1 MLILLFALGLAFNFE
16 EENFKINRK
25 NEGYNIVKKS
35 VLAKVLSLA
44 AIAAIVSCLGGCSG
58 NKNYKSIEVKG
69 KTMRAHVDGSGDKTI
84 VMLSRW
90 DSDSPID
97 DFLPLY
103 DDLRKDYKVV
113 VLEYFGYGNSN
124 TTNQDRTNENM
135 VQEIRTALNK
145 LNIEPPY
152 ILMPY
157 EISGLYSLY
166 YANKYPS
173 EVSAIVGLDMSLPQE
188 QLERWTE
195 ETFEETKEEKRSSNL
210 NHSVMNQWNS
220 FYSNSKELENVKY
233 PHDLPVLALL
243 SEGKVNSVN
252 DIIKSGIMKTSWV
265 NVNNNMVTN
274 PERQI
279 VKVLDVKYDLPY
291 FKADEIARASKEF
304 IENL

>member
-1 MLILLFALGLAFNFE
+1 M
-16 EENFKINRK
+16 
-25 NEGYNIVKKS
+25 KKS

-44 AIAAIVSCLGGCSG
+44 AIAAIVSCLEGCSG
-58 NKNYKSIEVKG
+58 NKNYKSVEVNG

-210 NHSVMNQWNS
+210 NPSVMNQWNS

-243 SEGKVNSVN
+243 SEGKVNNVN
-252 DIIKSGIMKTSWV
+252 DMIKAGTMRTPLIDI
-265 NVNNNMVTN
+265 NNNMITN
-274 PERQI
+274 PKTQTTWI
-279 VKVLDVKYDLPY
+279 LSGGGDLPY
-291 FKADEIARASKEF
+291 DQPDEIVKASKEF